1 MENPLQLY
9 NTLTRQKEIFEP
21 LHPGKA
27 GMYVCGPTVYGEPH
41 LGHARSA
48 ITFDIL
54 YRYLKQLNYKVRYV
68 RNITDV
74 GHLVNDSDEGEDKI
88 AQKARLDELEPM
100 EVAQMYARLYEKSM
114 DQLNVLPPDIEPR
127 ASGHII
133 EQIEIVKKILASG
146 YAYESDGSIYFD
158 VRKFAGD
165 HPYGQLSGRKIE
177 DLLSNTRELDGQ
189 QEKRSSLDFAIWKKA
204 APEHI
209 MRWPSPWG
217 EGFPGWHLECTAMSC
232 KYLGLMFDIHGGG
245 MDLTFPHHEA
255 EIAQSVAAF
264 GHDTVRYW
272 MHNNMITMNGQ
283 KMGKSLGNAISLN
296 QFFEGSHPY
305 LEQAYD
311 PMTIRFFMLTAHY
324 RSTLDFSNEALQSAE
339 KGLNRL
345 LKAASLIEKIKPDN
359 SISSF
364 DIASLQKSCY
374 DAMNDDLNTPI
385 ALSYL
390 FEAVK
395 AINTIIDGKAKID
408 NENLAILKDLFSIF
422 IVDLFGLSQP
432 EKEQLSIEPY
442 EKAVDLLLQYRQQ
455 AKTNKDWNTADNIRN
470 ELSALGF
477 VIKDTKDG
485 FSWEFEK

>member
-1 MENPLQLY
+1 MENQLQLY
-9 NTLTRQKEIFEP
+9 NTLTRCKEIFEP

-54 YRYLKQLNYKVRYV
+54 YRYLMYLGYKVRYV

-100 EVAQMYARLYEKSM
+100 EVAQMYTRIYEKAM
-114 DQLNVLPPDIEPR
+114 EQLNVLPPNLEPR

-158 VRKFAGD
+158 ITKFSKD

-264 GHDTVRYW
+264 GRDTVRYW
-272 MHNNMITMNGQ
+272 MHNNMITLNGQ
-283 KMGKSLGNAISLN
+283 KMGKSLGNAISLR
-296 QFFEGSHPY
+296 QFFDGSHPY
-305 LEQAYD
+305 LVQAYS

-339 KGLNRL
+339 KGLDRL
-345 LKAASLIEKIKPDN
+345 LKAAGLLEKLKPNDR
-359 SISSF
+359 ISDF
-364 DIASLQKSCY
+364 DVALLQKSCY
-374 DAMNDDLNTPI
+374 EAMNDDLNTPI
-385 ALSYL
+385 ALSHV
-390 FEAVK
+390 FEGVK
-395 AINTIIDGKAKID
+395 MINTLADGKAKID
-408 NENLAILKDLFSIF
+408 SENIELLKNLFSVF
-422 IVDLFGLSQP
+422 VGGLFGLSQP
-432 EKEQLSIEPY
+432 EKEQFSMEPY
-442 EKAVDLLLQYRQQ
+442 KNAIDLLLGYRQQ
-455 AKTNKDWNTADNIRN
+455 AKNNKDWCTADSIRN
-470 ELSALGF
+470 DLTALGF
-477 VIKDTKDG
+477 VINDTKDG
-485 FSWEFEK
+485 FSWEFGK